1 MTSTLLLSDRAAV
14 LRYLEALQAA
24 GELPEAAVNRS
35 ALLVLLADC
44 GHRLHGAL
52 AVDNVPG
59 TLPQPARVRTLGP
72 LLRRIRSSDHAAAAV
87 VLVHVRMG
95 STEALGGDAGWCS
108 ALSGASKV
116 AGLTDL
122 GTYVCT
128 PAGAVAVPRDLS
140 AA

>member
-1 MTSTLLLSDRAAV
+1 MTSNLLLRDRGMV
-14 LRYLEALQAA
+14 MRYLEALHTA
-24 GELPEAAVNRS
+24 GELPEVAVNRS
-35 ALLVLLADC
+35 ALLVLLADG
-44 GHRLHGAL
+44 GHRLQGAV

-59 TLPQPARVRTLGP
+59 TLPQPARVRTLSP
-72 LLRRIRSSDHAAAAV
+72 LLRRIRSSDHAAAVA
-87 VLVHVRMG
+87 LVHLRTG

-108 ALSGASKV
+108 ALSGSSEM

-128 PAGAVAVPRDLS
+128 PAGVVPVPRDVS

>member
-1 MTSTLLLSDRAAV
+1 MTSNLLLGDRAAV
-14 LRYLEALQAA
+14 VRYLDVLQAA
-24 GELPEAAVNRS
+24 GKLPEATVNRS
-35 ALLVLLADC
+35 ALLLLLAGC

-72 LLRRIRSSDHAAAAV
+72 LLRRIRSSDRAAAV
-87 VLVHVRMG
+87 ALVHVRVG

-108 ALSGASKV
+108 ALRGACEV

-128 PAGAVAVPRDLS
+128 PAGALPVPHDLS